1 MRSRYILCY
10 DIRDDGRLRRR
21 AKVAERWGNRLQ
33 YSVFICDL
41 TPVERARLESELRG
55 VVDARIDM
63 TFLIEIGPPGRSS
76 ERRFHWV
83 TTRIPLPDP
92 SQPTIV

>member
-1 MRSRYILCY
+1 MRSRYLLCY
-10 DIRDDGRLRRR
+10 DIRDDARLRRT

-41 TPVERARLESELRG
+41 TGVERARMEAELRC
-55 VVDARIDM
+55 VVDMGVDM
-63 TFLIEIGPPGRSS
+63 TFMIEIGAPGRSS
-76 ERRFHWV
+76 EQRFHWI
-83 TTRIPLPDP
+83 TPRIPLPDA

>member
-1 MRSRYILCY
+1 MRSRYLLCY
-10 DIRDDGRLRRR
+10 DIRDDGRLRRT

-41 TPVERARLESELRG
+41 TGVERARLETELRD
-55 VVDARIDM
+55 VIDM
-63 TFLIEIGPPGRSS
+63 SVDTTFIVEIGSPGRSS

-83 TTRIPLPDP
+83 TPRIPFPDP